1 MCQPL
6 GPSEYNASGHQTDPA
21 CEHLFDRFRV
31 SSPWKGGG
39 VHSGSQ
45 NAGDLTTRVQRLRR
59 EANNYRDRYGDLDDL
74 EPLDRID
81 HAIATRIARMKQ
93 LRQIADEVNAEI
105 RSFELEI
112 EGIEKGAEALL
123 GDLLPRI
130 ARRFDEAWSP
140 TPVLGFRLWATS
152 ESGMHGVRQQWRE
165 PTLRATCA
173 ATSNDA
179 EVPHTDGRCG
189 RLGCGIYAAK
199 DASRLLSEFAPALRS
214 SFAVGLVG
222 LSGKVVEHERGY
234 RGEKAVVLAVAAI
247 ANMRA
252 GFMSEPAHLETFF
265 ASGDISVPLET
276 FEDRPALFAAVV
288 DYLLEQER
296 NQDQWT

>member
-1 MCQPL
+1 VPARRTNGYDVPQ
-6 GPSEYNASGHQTDPA
+6 HQANPA
-21 CEHLFDRFRV
+21 CEHLFDRVRV

-39 VHSGSQ
+39 VHSGSR
-45 NAGDLTTRVQRLRR
+45 NEGDLTTRVQRLRR

-81 HAIATRIARMKQ
+81 RAIASRVARIKQ

-105 RSFELEI
+105 RGFELEI

-123 GDLLPRI
+123 GDLLSRI

-152 ESGMHGVRQQWRE
+152 ESGIHGVHQQWRE
-165 PTLRATCA
+165 PTLRATCD

-199 DASRLLSEFAPALRS
+199 DAFRLLTEFAPALRS

-234 RGEKAVVLAVAAI
+234 RGEHAVVLAVVAI

-252 GFMSEPAHLETFF
+252 GFISEPSHLDTFF
-265 ASGDISVPLET
+265 ASRDIPVPLET
-276 FEDRPALFAAVV
+276 FEDRPGLLAGAV